1 MLSATTVRWLFSLTA
16 SSDQMFDNSSPRRV
30 VARGALLIII
40 LFAAF
45 RFFDT
50 EARWAEAMVRGDRIE
65 HALVVFLLLVF
76 SAAALPKVVIWKPA
90 VFLLAL
96 GVAVEA
102 VQALPQV
109 VGDAQL
115 GDVVS
120 DIIGVGLGS
129 VVVWIV
135 RTPASPAR

>member
-1 MLSATTVRWLFSLTA
+1 MP
-16 SSDQMFDNSSPRRV
+16 DNLSPRRV
-30 VARGALLIII
+30 FARAALLIVI

-65 HALVVFLLLVF
+65 HALVVFLLMVF
-76 SAAALPKVVIWKPA
+76 SAAALPKLSIWKPT

-96 GVAVEA
+96 GTAVEA
-102 VQALPQV
+102 VQALPQII
-109 VGDAQL
+109 GDAQV

-120 DIIGVGLGS
+120 DFVGVGLGLLA
-129 VVVWIV
+129 VWVV
-135 RTPASPAR
+135 RTPPQQRR

>member
-1 MLSATTVRWLFSLTA
+1 MP
-16 SSDQMFDNSSPRRV
+16 DNLSPRRV
-30 VARGALLIII
+30 VARGALLIVI

-65 HALVVFLLLVF
+65 HALVLFLLMVF
-76 SAAALPKVVIWKPA
+76 IAGAFPRMAIWKPA

-96 GVAVEA
+96 GTAVEA
-102 VQALPQV
+102 VQALPQII
-109 VGDAQL
+109 GDAHV

-120 DIIGVGLGS
+120 DFVGVGVGFLT
-129 VVVWIV
+129 VWIV
-135 RTPASPAR
+135 RTPPPQKR